1 MSIISIQNLNRE
13 FLVKKPAGLFQSKK
27 TVITALSQISLEI
40 PEPTILTVIGANGAG
55 KTTLIKIMLGLIA
68 PTAGKVSVLNT
79 NPYLRNKNPLKN
91 IGFVS
96 GQKRVLNTDL
106 TPFDSIFV
114 SSLFY
119 DINSQEIIKNFRHL
133 AELFEVTHRVDS
145 SVRTLSLGETIKF
158 EIIASII
165 HKPKIL
171 FLDEPTLGLD
181 FAAQQSIISTLK
193 TYHEDQKSTIVLTSH
208 YAKDIQ
214 ALSKQMLILD
224 KGQTIFTGSYQQLI
238 ELKQKDHKF
247 INLLQQELRKYD

>member
-13 FLVKKPAGLFQSKK
+13 FVIKKNLGLFKSEK
-27 TVITALSQISLEI
+27 TVIKALSNISLEI

-55 KTTLIKIMLGLIA
+55 KTTLIKSMLGLIA
-68 PTAGKVSVLNT
+68 PTSGNIRVLDKD
-79 NPYLRNKNPLKN
+79 PYQRDKNHLKN

-119 DINSQEIIKNFRHL
+119 DLDSAEITKNFHYL
-133 AELFEVTHRVDS
+133 AELFDVTHRIDS
-145 SVRTLSLGETIKF
+145 PVRTLSLGETIKF

-181 FAAQQSIISTLK
+181 FTAQQSIISILK
-193 TYHEDQKSTIVLTSH
+193 TYHEQEKSTIVLTSH

-214 ALSKQMLILD
+214 ALSKEMLILE
-224 KGQTIFTGSYQQLI
+224 KGKTIFSGSYKQLV
-238 ELKQKDHKF
+238 ELEQKDHKF
-247 INLLQQELRKYD
+247 INLLQDELKKYD